1 MAIRLKYRAPSGET
15 RPWTLREIL
24 QGKPIDRPIHPMLV
38 HFPIAFY
45 IGALGLDVLSWI
57 GRFPAAP
64 LAATWLILGSLAG
77 FVGAALSGFA
87 ERSTMRHESRVR
99 TLATRHMLLQYTAVA
114 IFVADLAVR
123 WSHRH
128 DVHAGLLWIALDLI
142 GVLVMTV
149 ASDIGGQMV
158 FKVGYRGLGGD

>member
-1 MAIRLKYRAPSGET
+1 MAIMLRYRAPTGET

-24 QGKPIDRPIHPMLV
+24 QGKPIDRPTHPMLV

-45 IGALGLDVLSWI
+45 IGVLVLDVLSRI
-57 GRFPAAP
+57 GSFPAAP
-64 LAATWLILGSLAG
+64 LAATWLIIGSLAG
-77 FVGAALSGFA
+77 FAGAALTGLA
-87 ERSTMRHESRVR
+87 ERSTMRHESRIH
-99 TLATRHMLLQYTAVA
+99 TLATRHMLLQYTAAA
-114 IFVADLAVR
+114 IFVVDFAIR

-128 DVHAGLLWIALDLI
+128 DVHASLLWIALDLI

-158 FKVGYRGLGGD
+158 FKIGYRGLGGD

>member
-1 MAIRLKYRAPSGET
+1 MAIRLKYRAPTGET

-24 QGKPIDRPIHPMLV
+24 QGKPIDRPTHPMLV
-38 HFPIAFY
+38 HFPNAFY
-45 IGALGLDVLSWI
+45 IGALGLDVLSRI

-64 LAATWLILGSLAG
+64 LSATWLILGSFAG
-77 FVGAALSGFA
+77 FAGAALSGLA
-87 ERSTMRHESRVR
+87 ERSTMRHDSRIR
-99 TLATRHMLLQYTAVA
+99 TLATRHMLLQYAAVA
-114 IFVADLAVR
+114 IFVADFAIR

-128 DVHAGLLWIALDLI
+128 DAHASFLWIALDLI

-158 FKVGYRGLGGD
+158 FKIGYRGLGGD